1 MGTYCLPKMEVH
13 IAMDSA
19 NRKAWSQPKG
29 VYPAAGETV
38 SQELRSTLDRAGL
51 CAENVHRVGETRQC
65 FPEDAVFGL
74 NLKNGW
80 NTHLFRPVVICETGR
95 LLTPPRTL
103 RMRQNQDSGP
113 QKQGAPPTKKDGHH
127 PPYPARPPPLPP
139 QCALDL
145 QGKVRGSGEWA
156 KYRPQRKAAVE
167 EAAIGRPDA
176 QQSSGRRKGDRFHTR
191 DHEAFWAS
199 MVSCQRPSFELLA
212 RKRTERESILG

>member
-1 MGTYCLPKMEVH
+1 
-13 IAMDSA
+13 MDSA

-51 CAENVHRVGETRQC
+51 CAQNVHRVGETRQC

-103 RMRQNQDSGP
+103 RMRQNQDPGP

-139 QCALDL
+139 QCALDRSHTEGL
-145 QGKVRGSGEWA
+145 DALKTELEGLAYYPTDFFVSHLSIARMKVR
-156 KYRPQRKAAVE
+156 
-167 EAAIGRPDA
+167 
-176 QQSSGRRKGDRFHTR
+176 
-191 DHEAFWAS
+191 
-199 MVSCQRPSFELLA
+199 
-212 RKRTERESILG
+212 